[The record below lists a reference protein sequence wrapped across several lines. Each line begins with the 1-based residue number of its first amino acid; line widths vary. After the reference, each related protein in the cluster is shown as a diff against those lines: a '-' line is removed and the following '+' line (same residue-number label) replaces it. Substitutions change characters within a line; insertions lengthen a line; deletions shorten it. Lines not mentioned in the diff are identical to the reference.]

1 LVAAAVAI
9 VPLATAGAQAPDPA
23 AEVVTAPEGS
33 VPPPGGEVTCTTGAT
48 LDPTHGPPGTI
59 VTVTATFQGN
69 CDDISSVFFQNM
81 ECEGRLTDVPNTEAV
96 PFPMTV
102 DPNTGVA
109 TGEFTAPI
117 VEPDPPVVD
126 ATEPVTVEV
135 TCSIPNQQATS
146 PGAEGGGS
154 TVYSYPGST
163 FTIDLFAD
171 PDSEQPTYVEPDEAV
186 APGGVVAGSPSFT
199 G

>member
-9 VPLATAGAQAPDPA
+9 VPLATAGAQAPEPT

-33 VPPPGGEVTCTTGAT
+33 VPPPGGEVTCTSGAT
-48 LDPTHGPPGTI
+48 LDPTHGPPGTV

-69 CDDISSVFFQNM
+69 CDDISPVFFQNM
-81 ECEGRLTDVPNTEAV
+81 ECEGHLTNVPNSEAIA
-96 PFPMTV
+96 FPMTV
-102 DPNTGVA
+102 DTNTGVA
-109 TGEFTAPI
+109 TGQFTAPI

-126 ATEPVTVEV
+126 ATEPITVEV
-135 TCSIPNQQATS
+135 TCSVPSVQATAAT
-146 PGAEGGGS
+146 PEGSGT

-186 APGGVVAGSPSFT
+186 APGVVSGSPSFT